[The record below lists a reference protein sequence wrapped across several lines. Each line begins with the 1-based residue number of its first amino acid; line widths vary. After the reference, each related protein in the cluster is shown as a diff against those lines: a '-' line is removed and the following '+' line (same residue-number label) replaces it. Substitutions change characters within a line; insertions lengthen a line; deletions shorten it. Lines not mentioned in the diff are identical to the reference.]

1 MRPPF
6 GDTTAA
12 ADGGTC
18 KDALALPT
26 GLVVYCQKTAEGG
39 ARCGAKRPRARM
51 ARGRFLAALNV
62 EINLR
67 VYRGGKWGEGGGI
80 A

>member
-1 MRPPF
+1 MVNFPLIGQIEKAGVSQTMRPPF

-26 GLVVYCQKTAEGG
+26 GLVVY
-39 ARCGAKRPRARM
+39 
-51 ARGRFLAALNV
+51 
-62 EINLR
+62 
-67 VYRGGKWGEGGGI
+67 
-80 A
+80 